1 MNTLEK
7 KEHEEAKDKKK
18 VPKNER
24 RCEICGGPI
33 TYLNITRH
41 LKTKKHIDSVY
52 IQFQKFEI
60 L

>member
-1 MNTLEK
+1 MNTSEK
-7 KEHEEAKDKKK
+7 EEQLDSISENKILKK
-18 VPKNER
+18 PR
-24 RCEICGGPI
+24 RCEICGAI
-33 TYLNITRH
+33 VSYFNMTRH